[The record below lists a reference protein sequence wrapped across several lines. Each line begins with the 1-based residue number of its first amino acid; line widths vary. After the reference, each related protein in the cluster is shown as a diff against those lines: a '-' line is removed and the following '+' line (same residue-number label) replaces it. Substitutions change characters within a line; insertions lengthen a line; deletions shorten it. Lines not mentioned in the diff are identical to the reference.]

1 MTRQYHCTL
10 KLKKGRR
17 SDIMFDVRRIHL
29 SKAIKRFL
37 KYSEFL
43 SREKKV
49 KSTFLWAVKGEPI
62 EEKRRCIAAF
72 NNNVM
77 FNAIAKSMQWHNNT
91 IARSTQKEKK
101 RRKMQQRYIRRKRN
115 TSLENYERILKVF
128 GMFHLSRKEREIKN
142 TFL

>member
-1 MTRQYHCTL
+1 MLDATTQWRDKYHCTL
-10 KLKKGRR
+10 KVKKGHR
-17 SDIMFDVRRIHL
+17 SDITFDVRRIHL

-43 SREKKV
+43 SWEKKV

-62 EEKRRCIAAF
+62 EEKRRCITAF
-72 NNNVM
+72 NNNAV

-91 IARSTQKEKK
+91 ISRSTQKK
-101 RRKMQQRYIRRKRN
+101 RVRN
-115 TSLENYERILKVF
+115 VIFDAEGIYERILKVL